1 MFNDEL
7 GGFAISY
14 PLAMLIYDMTL
25 IAGTRRMRLD

>member
-14 PLAMLIYDMTL
+14 PLAMWIYDVRL
-25 IAGTRRMRLD
+25 IAGTRRTRLD